1 MNRNKEIKA
10 REYYINEILYNAMRP
25 KKAFGGIKYAR
36 DPITDMEY
44 VRISDIRGAAVTLN
58 ITAYTLEDILTD
70 VCKVILVGVLGK
82 HDKMQMPVGIVSDGD
97 ELIKISPLFK
107 ERGLRDAV

>member
-1 MNRNKEIKA
+1 MNRNKEIRA
-10 REYYINEILYNAMRP
+10 REYYVNEVLFNAMRP

-36 DPITDMEY
+36 DPITDQEY
-44 VRISDIRGAAVTLN
+44 VKISDIRGAAVTLN

-82 HDKMQMPVGIVSDGD
+82 HDKMQLPAGIVTDGD
-97 ELIKISPLFK
+97 QLIKIAPLFK
-107 ERGLRDAV
+107 ERGLKDAV

>member
-1 MNRNKEIKA
+1 MNRNKEIRA
-10 REYYINEILYNAMRP
+10 REYYVNEILYNAMRP
-25 KKAFGGIKYAR
+25 KKGFDNIKYAR
-36 DPITDMEY
+36 DSITDQEY
-44 VRISDIRGAAVTLN
+44 VKISDIRGAAVTLN

-82 HDKMQMPVGIVSDGD
+82 HDKMQLPAGIVTDGD
-97 ELIKISPLFK
+97 QLIKIAPLFK